1 MIVKRWMSKDF
12 PKAKPSCTV
21 RECLSKMR
29 LYHTDACIVADDDDK
44 FLGLVNKASLS
55 QMNLEDPIEDAITFP
70 DFYVRENDSV
80 EEALLMFLENQEPFL
95 PVVDENMKL
104 SGVITLQDFLESML
118 EVTAMDEPGSKISL
132 LLPDVPGSLKKV
144 VNVLADNNMNILS
157 VITIK
162 EGENKRRVVIKVDSK
177 NAEDVAKI
185 LEMYEIPYDYVVE
198 EEGF

>member
-1 MIVKRWMSKDF
+1 
-12 PKAKPSCTV
+12 
-21 RECLSKMR
+21 
-29 LYHTDACIVADDDDK
+29 
-44 FLGLVNKASLS
+44 
-55 QMNLEDPIEDAITFP
+55 
-70 DFYVRENDSV
+70 
-80 EEALLMFLENQEPFL
+80 
-95 PVVDENMKL
+95 
-104 SGVITLQDFLESML
+104 
-118 EVTAMDEPGSKISL
+118 MDEPGSKISL